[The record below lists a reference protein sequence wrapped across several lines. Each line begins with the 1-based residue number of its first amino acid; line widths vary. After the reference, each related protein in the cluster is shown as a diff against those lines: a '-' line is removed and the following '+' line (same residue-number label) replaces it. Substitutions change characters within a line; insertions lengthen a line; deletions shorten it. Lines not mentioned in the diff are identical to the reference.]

1 MNTKDLEKLARQAR
15 SGRQES
21 FVELMEACKPSL
33 LGVARSLL
41 REEEDV
47 ADAMQETV
55 LKAFEKLPE
64 LKKPAYCKTWLTRI
78 LLNNCYDILRGKKT
92 VPIDPFSFPEEP
104 VEYQW
109 EPAMDVRAALNG
121 VSDSDRLLL
130 TLFYVED
137 MSQRDIA
144 KALGITEN
152 AVKQRL
158 SRAKRHFQK
167 SYEKGEAVNE

>member
-1 MNTKDLEKLARQAR
+1 MKTQELEKLARKAQRGEKEA
-15 SGRQES
+15 
-21 FVELMEACKPSL
+21 FVALLEACKPSL

-64 LKKPAYCKTWLTRI
+64 LKKPAHCKTWLTRI

-104 VEYQW
+104 VEYRW
-109 EPAMDVRAALNG
+109 EPSMDVRAALDG
-121 VSDSDRLLL
+121 VSSADRLMLV
-130 TLFYVED
+130 LFYVQD

-144 KALGITEN
+144 KVLGITEN

-158 SRAKRHFQK
+158 ARAKRHFKK
-167 SYEKGEAVNE
+167 SYERGEAVNE